1 MKHAEIHFDSRK
13 WMKLVQ
19 DYIHGRLEYT
29 QLNIQAVLAEMWLS
43 KH

>member
-1 MKHAEIHFDSRK
+1 LEDDVKKKHAEIHFDSRK

-29 QLNIQAVLAEMWLS
+29 QAVSWVKS
-43 KH
+43 R

>member
-1 MKHAEIHFDSRK
+1 VKIKHAEMHFDSRK

-29 QLNIQAVLAEMWLS
+29 QLKIKAVFAG
-43 KH
+43 